1 MAPNI
6 SVRRGMMPRRELR
19 LIVMFLCLKKAV
31 PADEN
36 DIQYEGFLESFAAF
50 HDYGM
55 VTVLR

>member
-1 MAPNI
+1 
-6 SVRRGMMPRRELR
+6 MPRRELR